1 MRTPSKRYANSFI
14 LFFTITVWVYISIIV
29 PNKNKKRVLFI
40 PKQNHKIQKEI
51 FRELGY
57 SETADAYSADFIYI
71 SDKSK
76 INMVNDVK
84 TNCIINYLPGTEL
97 LTNRKSLYEEFLNI
111 ENDSNANIPANL
123 GNFIPETFYL
133 PRDKNSLLYS
143 LNNLPNDTIFIAKD
157 VSSHKIKHVFNKQ
170 SFKENILTNK
180 SIYIQSLVDPPLLL
194 NGKKLSASIYVLLQ
208 TRKSSENGQI
218 PKQLL
223 EFIPYPKNWQIYLS
237 KEKYD
242 KKQFLKSLKTSEKSY
257 LDFLKSSKTTNLS
270 KSEIYDKVPA
280 FDEVESL
287 VDTIIEA
294 VLNSINSQKSDLNY
308 KYYEIL
314 KFNFEFSDFGR
325 PNLISIDTAD
335 LEGGDGNDS
344 LYTDIF
350 AWALHELDV

>member
-170 SFKENILTNK
+170 SFKRT
-180 SIYIQSLVDPPLLL
+180 
-194 NGKKLSASIYVLLQ
+194 
-208 TRKSSENGQI
+208 
-218 PKQLL
+218 
-223 EFIPYPKNWQIYLS
+223 F
-237 KEKYD
+237 
-242 KKQFLKSLKTSEKSY
+242 
-257 LDFLKSSKTTNLS
+257 
-270 KSEIYDKVPA
+270 
-280 FDEVESL
+280 
-287 VDTIIEA
+287 
-294 VLNSINSQKSDLNY
+294 
-308 KYYEIL
+308 
-314 KFNFEFSDFGR
+314 
-325 PNLISIDTAD
+325 
-335 LEGGDGNDS
+335 
-344 LYTDIF
+344 
-350 AWALHELDV
+350 